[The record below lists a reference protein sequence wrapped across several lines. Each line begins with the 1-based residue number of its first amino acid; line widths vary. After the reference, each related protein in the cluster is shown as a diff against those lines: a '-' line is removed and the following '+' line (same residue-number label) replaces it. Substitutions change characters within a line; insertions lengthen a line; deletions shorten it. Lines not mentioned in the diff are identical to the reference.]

1 MARILIVEDEP
12 AMRMGLKDNFEAES
26 YEVEMAVDGQEGL
39 DKVRNGQFDLIVLDV
54 MMPKMSGFDVC
65 KALRKMG
72 IMTPIIFLTAKSEE
86 IDKVLG
92 LELGAD
98 DYLTKPFSVRELTA
112 RVKAILRRVELF
124 SGPEKE
130 KETEILYFNE
140 LVVDKNKRKVMLFDE
155 RVDLTPKE
163 FDLLALMASNP
174 GTSYSRER
182 LLKLIWGYEFDG
194 YEHTVNSHINRLET
208 FLCNIISKP
217 KYILTNWGIG
227 YRFNDDLNEEENV
240 KR

>member
-12 AMRMGLKDNFEAES
+12 AMRMGLKDNFEFEG

-39 DKVRNGQFDLIVLDV
+39 DKVNGGRFDLIILDV

-98 DYLTKPFSVRELTA
+98 DYLTKPFSLRELLA
-112 RVKAILRRVELF
+112 RVKAILRRVDSQTGSKSSQGQIQLGRLSVDLDQYTATLAGEAVRM
-124 SGPEKE
+124 SHKE
-130 KETEILYFNE
+130 YEILQFLIEKKNE
-140 LVVDKNKRKVMLFDE
+140 VVSRY
-155 RVDLTPKE
+155 
-163 FDLLALMASNP
+163 DLLN
-174 GTSYSRER
+174 
-182 LLKLIWGYEFDG
+182 KVWGYESQPTTR
-194 YEHTVNSHINRLET
+194 TVDNFILRLRQRIEE
-208 FLCNIISKP
+208 NPNDP
-217 KYILTNWGIG
+217 KVILTVHGVG
-227 YRFNDDLNEEENV
+227 YKMIL
-240 KR
+240 